1 MGKNGEKLFTINQ
14 IANLCSIS
22 RATLI
27 RMEEDGILQPAYK
40 NPDNGYRYYDSENA
54 ITVIHNLSLQRLG
67 LTHKEIKSY
76 TPEGDYGGF
85 LDILEKKQRHLEDLI
100 SEIRAR
106 LTAVNEFK
114 IEEVWPKACTCYT
127 KTIYNV
133 RYISVIPGFVRETLV
148 EAINK
153 GYVIDWRIPN
163 CVMTEA
169 KDFLEGRFY
178 DRPHDFTACIPIGS
192 TKGHTRDENI
202 LTFESAR
209 SVSILLA
216 GDSRNIRDAC
226 MKLRGYLEDN
236 GLVPCGKGKFMG
248 IINEFPRYEDPENN
262 HAARIV
268 VPVCSCNEPD
278 QERQTTS
285 SK

>member
-1 MGKNGEKLFTINQ
+1 MEKEGNKLFTINQ
-14 IANLCSIS
+14 IAKLCSVS

-27 RMEEDGILQPAYK
+27 RMEEDGILQPAYR
-40 NPDNGYRYYDSENA
+40 NPENGYRYYDSENA

-76 TPEGDYGGF
+76 TPIGDNSGF
-85 LDILEKKQRHLEDLI
+85 LEILEKKRRHLEDLI

-106 LTAVNEFK
+106 LTAVNQFE
-114 IEEVWPKACTCYT
+114 IEEVRPNACTCYT
-127 KTIYNV
+127 KTLYNV

-148 EAINK
+148 EAMSK

-192 TKGHTRDENI
+192 TKGHMHDESI
-202 LTFESAR
+202 ITFESAR

-226 MKLRGYLEDN
+226 IKLGDYLKDN
-236 GLVPCGKGKFMG
+236 GLVPCDKGKFMG

-268 VPVCSCNEPD
+268 VPVCSCNEPE
-278 QERQTTS
+278 QERQITNNN
-285 SK
+285 